1 MDPSIAVR
9 VGRKSVSSR
18 SSLRLN
24 ETASS
29 FLGGRFSVLE
39 PCDAKVSCTVLR
51 GLGDRKVARLLGAS
65 PRDTISELNPRGLV
79 SSLST
84 LRTHQ
89 SPSEWQDSLLT
100 CLLDFGQAGFAP
112 AGL

>member
-65 PRDTISELNPRGLV
+65 QCRSISGLILTACFLAVYASLRVAKLLKTIV
-79 SSLST
+79 
-84 LRTHQ
+84 
-89 SPSEWQDSLLT
+89 
-100 CLLDFGQAGFAP
+100 
-112 AGL
+112 